1 MKITFHL
8 AFFREINERDS
19 FQLKKMPTKPAFN
32 FPYLKLQSKSF
43 EIFGAAF
50 VSAEGG
56 VGALPM
62 SWVLRD
68 KISLIF
74 VGAGFCCYSSGRCT
88 SQLPIS
94 YFLPTEFPPT
104 DELQYSHQYSHH
116 CLPPALKSNKIQPF
130 IKKIICNFF
139 GRSCLLHL
147 GFKQALM

>member
-104 DELQYSHQYSHH
+104 DELQYSHSSS
-116 CLPPALKSNKIQPF
+116 LPAPCTEINQNPAF
-130 IKKIICNFF
+130 HKKIICKFF
-139 GRSCLLHL
+139 GRSRLLHI
-147 GFKQALM
+147 GFKQAPM